1 LAKLEKNKKISKTP
15 QKAQSGAE
23 PSLKEE
29 KAKKLTTV
37 STIQKTSNEKTK
49 SKAKTTPLS
58 AKNEESSK
66 NSKTKKTET
75 KNKKVVSKAKTTP
88 KKTNKTENTKTNNT
102 KTSKKPE
109 KTSPKTTK
117 PPKTEEKKIKKT
129 QISEEKPDLPKKARK
144 KKDDKNTQAQ
154 PAALNNSKKI
164 GAINKLKSSKLAG
177 KKIKAKKDPED
188 EEEILEDLDTLSLDL
203 DGDIDILP
211 PVKRR
216 PGRPAKQKDQITSK
230 LIDFPSSV
238 RLPKRQ
244 STKPKRTL
252 STTIPGSALAQLL
265 SVGDLVNSGKT
276 VFENKI
282 ENKEEIKKLPPFLNL
297 QHTDIEIEEEI
308 QALPSWTP
316 RNWVTREGE
325 RLIIRG
331 QELLKEEQFGNL
343 ETETPSGVISQEEV
357 DEVIRRI
364 RDSYKKKSLSKKSNS
379 I

>member
-1 LAKLEKNKKISKTP
+1 M
-15 QKAQSGAE
+15 
-23 PSLKEE
+23 
-29 KAKKLTTV
+29 
-37 STIQKTSNEKTK
+37 
-49 SKAKTTPLS
+49 
-58 AKNEESSK
+58 
-66 NSKTKKTET
+66 
-75 KNKKVVSKAKTTP
+75 
-88 KKTNKTENTKTNNT
+88 
-102 KTSKKPE
+102 
-109 KTSPKTTK
+109 
-117 PPKTEEKKIKKT
+117 
-129 QISEEKPDLPKKARK
+129 
-144 KKDDKNTQAQ
+144 
-154 PAALNNSKKI
+154 
-164 GAINKLKSSKLAG
+164 
-177 KKIKAKKDPED
+177 
-188 EEEILEDLDTLSLDL
+188 DL

-297 QHTDIEIEEEI
+297 QHIDPEIEEEI

-316 RNWVTREGE
+316 RSWVTREGE

-364 RDSYKKKSLSKKSNS
+364 RDSYKKKSLSKKTNS